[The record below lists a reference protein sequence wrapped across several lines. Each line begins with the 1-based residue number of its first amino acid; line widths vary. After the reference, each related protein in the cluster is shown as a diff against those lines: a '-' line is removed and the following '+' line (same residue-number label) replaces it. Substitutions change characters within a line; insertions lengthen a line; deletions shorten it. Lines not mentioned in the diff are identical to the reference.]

1 MGFLRSPQR
10 QEARDEKGEKS
21 SPHEIVERGNIY
33 FIYRPR
39 VEEEHPEGLEDI
51 QQLHLVLAPKGGKL
65 FRMINIGGKRLPDV
79 GEQERNWG
87 YVEAITQSGYHLEEG
102 LRREE
107 RAAPRSSG
115 SSALRGHNIRSNLS

>member
-1 MGFLRSPQR
+1 MKKVKSPARTRS
-10 QEARDEKGEKS
+10 S
-21 SPHEIVERGNIY
+21 SGATSTSSIGREWRRSIPKDSRTSSSSTWCW
-33 FIYRPR
+33 R
-39 VEEEHPEGLEDI
+39 
-51 QQLHLVLAPKGGKL
+51 PKGGKL

-107 RAAPRSSG
+107 RAAPRSSR
-115 SSALRGHNIRSNLS
+115 SFPLRGHAIRANLS